1 MINPQQKNLKVILIG
16 DACIDEYQYGTITRL
31 SPEAPV
37 PVFVPNKNDIKYGM
51 AANVAENLKKLN
63 VETITYFGEQSRKI
77 RMIDEK
83 SNQHVIRV
91 DHDIISKPL
100 SINEIAIADFI
111 DAIVV
116 SDYDKGLVTY
126 ELVEDLIQ
134 TNIPVFIDTKKPDL
148 KRFEGAYVKINYSE
162 FTKAKSYVDKLIVTL
177 GRDGAQFNNKK
188 FKAPNVDITD
198 VCGAGDTFL
207 ASFVYQYLSTNNV
220 EEAIKFA
227 IKASTIT
234 VKHIGVY
241 APTLEEI
248 KCLK

>member
-1 MINPQQKNLKVILIG
+1 MSPQQKNLKVILIG

-77 RMIDEK
+77 RMIDK
-83 SNQHVIRV
+83 RSNQHVIRV

-100 SINEIAIADFI
+100 NISNISLDKSFN
-111 DAIVV
+111 AIVV
-116 SDYDKGLVTY
+116 SDYEKGFITY
-126 ELVEDLIQ
+126 ELIEGLIK
-134 TNIPVFIDTKKPDL
+134 TGIPVFVDTKKTDL
-148 KRFEGAYVKINYSE
+148 KRFDGAFVKINHSE
-162 FTKAKSYVDKLIVTL
+162 FIKARSHTDNLIVTL
-177 GRDGAQFNNKK
+177 GKDGAQFKDKK
-188 FKAPNVDITD
+188 YSAPNVEITD

-227 IKASTIT
+227 IKAATIT
-234 VKHIGVY
+234 VKHVGVY